1 MADVGGH
8 THVQDKIPMHSR
20 HRISVSTE
28 GKRPE
33 EAAKEG
39 GTKVEDG
46 SFVSSQPAEKQNGR
60 TQKSHKKPHE
70 KPHEMEWFPVR

>member
-1 MADVGGH
+1 M
-8 THVQDKIPMHSR
+8 
-20 HRISVSTE
+20 STE